1 MRFPAAKRIKTYDI
15 PGRAEGTF
23 FTGGLERQQQHLWV
37 KLHFLAGWGS
47 IRPSTVTSGT
57 SHGRK
62 GTLLDQ
68 ADFMACRWDF
78 CLLGKPPV
86 PCVQAALRSFHPCG
100 LLQKINTRFAQ
111 VLSSPRAGFRPR
123 QDSKISWHKI
133 NSAATWGKGDISINT
148 VSNYEGRSWGQ
159 WDRSDQTHLKR
170 KLTPDA
176 YGIFFFF

>member
-1 MRFPAAKRIKTYDI
+1 MTSLEGLRGHSSLVVSKGSNSIYGWNFTSLQ
-15 PGRAEGTF
+15 AEDP
-23 FTGGLERQQQHLWV
+23 
-37 KLHFLAGWGS
+37 S
-47 IRPSTVTSGT
+47 IHPSTVTSGT

-148 VSNYEGRSWGQ
+148 VSNYEGRSWGR
-159 WDRSDQTHLKR
+159 WDGSDQTHLKR

-176 YGIFFFF
+176 YGIFFF